1 MDSDFL
7 LIMKMKRGEDDAF
20 EKFVRKYY
28 GEILKYCTFRCFNTE
43 YAEDLTQETF
53 LRFFSNLPDYRYK
66 GKTKNFLYTIA
77 GNLCKNFYK
86 KKKDIPTE
94 QEELEKQSSPI
105 TDSLDSVLD
114 KVVVESAIKRLS
126 KEYQEVIIL
135 YYFQDLKISQIADIL
150 NISVPLV
157 KYRLKQAKKHMQQF
171 MGEEE
176 HYEYR
181 KNNKEL

>member
-1 MDSDFL
+1 M
-7 LIMKMKRGEDDAF
+7 
-20 EKFVRKYY
+20 
-28 GEILKYCTFRCFNTE
+28 
-43 YAEDLTQETF
+43 
-53 LRFFSNLPDYRYK
+53 
-66 GKTKNFLYTIA
+66 
-77 GNLCKNFYK
+77 
-86 KKKDIPTE
+86 
-94 QEELEKQSSPI
+94 EKQSSPI

-171 MGEEE
+171 MGEEK